1 MSALQPVVAV
11 EVRDLIIGPP
21 AEKPYSTLKAELI
34 KRTSASEQRR
44 VQLLLSEEELGDK
57 KPSQLLR
64 RMRQLL
70 GDRHLEEGIFKELFL
85 QRLTPSVRV
94 VLAASVD
101 SVSLDALANLA
112 DRIMDV
118 HVPQIAAAAPIP
130 QAAPTPSVPASNYH
144 SLEEKVNCLVAA
156 VGKLQTQ
163 LDRSRSTSRGRNTG
177 RNRSRSRDRKP
188 VGDLCWYHH
197 KFGAKSF
204 RCISPCKFPTKPTE
218 SGNGKPSQ

>member
-1 MSALQPVVAV
+1 
-11 EVRDLIIGPP
+11 
-21 AEKPYSTLKAELI
+21 
-34 KRTSASEQRR
+34 
-44 VQLLLSEEELGDK
+44 
-57 KPSQLLR
+57 
-64 RMRQLL
+64 MRQLL

-85 QRLTPSVRV
+85 QRLTPSIRV

-130 QAAPTPSVPASNYH
+130 QAASMPSVPASNYH
-144 SLEEKVNCLVAA
+144 SLEEKVNSLVAA

-177 RNRSRSRDRKP
+177 RNRSRSRDRKQ